1 MLANPQLSL
10 IIPTLNEAENLPLLL
25 PRIASALAGRSYE
38 VLIVDDGSRDDT
50 AAVCAELARTY
61 PLTLIVRTNA
71 WGGLSGAVLT
81 GLSKATGQH
90 VLVMDADLQHA
101 PENIPTVLAPLEKGE
116 ADFVIG
122 SRYVEGGKTQEQ
134 WSAWRRLFSWGG
146 AMLARPFS
154 GGVKDPLSGFFA
166 LARETYAG
174 AKKLTPIG
182 YKIGLELMC
191 KCQVTRVRE
200 VPIEFGIRQ
209 HGQSKFGAKEQYRYL
224 AHLSRLYD
232 YHFPRASPIAK
243 FIIVLACSW
252 LAAWGVYVLLLS
264 RGATAV
270 WSVSWAYP
278 AAILIT
284 AVFHYRYVRT
294 NRSLLIRPA
303 PWRDLWIVSLAE
315 WATCVLAGMWVWARV
330 KSPGRFEVFVLCFAA
345 AAAMRYMLRKEM
357 LLDVRGLRREIRRDE
372 LAR

>member
-1 MLANPQLSL
+1 MANPELSL

-25 PRIASALAGRSYE
+25 PRIAQALAGRSYE
-38 VLIVDDGSRDDT
+38 VLIVDDGSRDNT
-50 AAVCAELARTY
+50 RAVCEELARSF
-61 PLTLIVRTNA
+61 PLTLIVRTSA

-81 GLSKATGQH
+81 GLSQAAGKV

-101 PENIPTVLAPLEKGE
+101 PEDIPALLAPLEKGE

-122 SRYVEGGKTQEQ
+122 SRYIEGGKTQEQ
-134 WSAWRRLFSWGG
+134 WSLWRRLFSWGG
-146 AMLARPFS
+146 ALLAKPFS

-166 LARETYAG
+166 LARQTYGG

-200 VPIEFGIRQ
+200 VPIEFGVRR

-232 YHFPRASPIAK
+232 YHFPRASPILK
-243 FIIVLACSW
+243 FIIVLACGW
-252 LAAWGVYVLLLS
+252 LAGWAVYAALLN
-264 RGATAV
+264 RGAAPV
-270 WSVSWAYP
+270 WAAAAAYP
-278 AAILIT
+278 AAILVT
-284 AVFHYRYVRT
+284 GVFHYRYVRT
-294 NRSLLIRPA
+294 NRSLLVRPT
-303 PWRDLWIVSLAE
+303 PWRDFAIVSAAE
-315 WATCVLAGMWVWARV
+315 WASCILAGMWITARV
-330 KSPGRFEVFVLCFAA
+330 KGPGRFEFFALCFAA
-345 AAAMRYMLRKEM
+345 AAAMRYMLRKEL